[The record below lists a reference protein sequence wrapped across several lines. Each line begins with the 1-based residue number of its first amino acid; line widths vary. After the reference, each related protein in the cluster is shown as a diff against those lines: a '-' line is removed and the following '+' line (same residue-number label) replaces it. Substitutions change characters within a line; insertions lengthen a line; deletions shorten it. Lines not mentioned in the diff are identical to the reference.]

1 MDQVDFGYSLK
12 NIPIPEK
19 KVYLEMLI
27 DSSEKVLR
35 TMRWKAYHFFNPSQ
49 TKSKA
54 KETYGFNS
62 TKPSPNLPELKDFQ
76 DGLLK
81 IIENI
86 KFNKNTNEFQNTL
99 KKDSMDIKSEEKV
112 YLSSDKTDNFYKI
125 DPVEYNKLLENN
137 ITANY
142 KKSSDVKFEQVTSDD
157 VNLTK
162 LLEIDDRVYKTTK
175 RQAFVTL
182 KDHKPNFRN
191 NPKCRLLNP
200 TKTELGRVS
209 KQKTDKINS
218 ILREKLGFN
227 QWRNT
232 KSAVKWYINLRQK
245 HKLSFIQL
253 DVDGFYGSISEKL
266 FLEALEW
273 AEKYVDI
280 SDEDKKILIQS
291 KKSFL
296 FHKDRPWEK
305 KGEGDFNI
313 TEGSLDGAESCE
325 FIGLYLLSQLQDL
338 GIDIGIYRDDGLAVS
353 KFSARKN
360 EQIKQKIVKIF
371 ENNNL
376 KITITANLKVVDF
389 LDVTFDLN
397 TGIYKPFTKP
407 NHTPKY
413 VNKKSNHPPNVT
425 KNIPE
430 GVNQRLSENSS
441 NEEVF
446 KQEAPIYQEALKKSG
461 YDYTLKFTPQNNP
474 NPETKIGREEGML
487 FGLIP
492 LTQ

>member
-1 MDQVDFGYSLK
+1 MPK
-12 NIPIPEK
+12 
-19 KVYLEMLI
+19 
-27 DSSEKVLR
+27 
-35 TMRWKAYHFFNPSQ
+35 
-49 TKSKA
+49 
-54 KETYGFNS
+54 
-62 TKPSPNLPELKDFQ
+62 
-76 DGLLK
+76 
-81 IIENI
+81 
-86 KFNKNTNEFQNTL
+86 
-99 KKDSMDIKSEEKV
+99 
-112 YLSSDKTDNFYKI
+112 
-125 DPVEYNKLLENN
+125 
-137 ITANY
+137 
-142 KKSSDVKFEQVTSDD
+142 
-157 VNLTK
+157 
-162 LLEIDDRVYKTTK
+162 DRVYKTTK

-209 KQKTDKINS
+209 KQKTEKNNS
-218 ILREKLGFN
+218 ILREKLEYN

-338 GIDIGIYRDDGLAVS
+338 GIDIGVYRDDGLAVS

-360 EQIKQKIVKIF
+360 EQIKQKIIKIF
-371 ENNNL
+371 DKNNL

-413 VNKKSNHPPNVT
+413 VNKTSNHPPCVT
-425 KNIPE
+425 QNIPE

-461 YDYTLKFTPQNNP
+461 YDFTLKFTPQNK
-474 NPETKIGREEGML
+474 EL
-487 FGLIP
+487 FENAPTYMIIRP
-492 LTQ
+492 WEASA